1 MCVLIIVENM
11 SGFVCSNFKPAHNI
25 FKTTSGENLAEGY
38 VLPILKKLSI
48 NSQILDSEDVCEPLK
63 NLNKHNKRAFTN

>member
-25 FKTTSGENLAEGY
+25 LKTTSGENLAEGY
-38 VLPILKKLSI
+38 VLPILKSFLLIHK
-48 NSQILDSEDVCEPLK
+48 
-63 NLNKHNKRAFTN
+63 F